1 MIAKELE
8 QLNLKIQLHEPT
20 KKIHPDTDIYIVN
33 TYGMTKSFYNYSS
46 NVFLGGS
53 LINHGGQNPLEAA
66 RYGCNI
72 LHGPNV
78 NNFEEIY
85 YFLNKNKI
93 SKKIYNQK
101 TIAIELNRLFLKRT
115 NSKQI
120 KNEINVLGKKTLKNT
135 YKEINLIL
143 NNAI

>member
-1 MIAKELE
+1 M
-8 QLNLKIQLHEPT
+8 
-20 KKIHPDTDIYIVN
+20 N
-33 TYGMTKSFYNYSS
+33 TYGQTKTFFHICK

-53 LINHGGQNPLEAA
+53 LIPHGGQNPLEAA

-78 NNFEEIY
+78 SNFEEIY

-101 TIAIELNRLFLKRT
+101 TIAIELNQLFLKRT

-120 KNEINVLGKKTLKNT
+120 KNEINILGKKILKNT